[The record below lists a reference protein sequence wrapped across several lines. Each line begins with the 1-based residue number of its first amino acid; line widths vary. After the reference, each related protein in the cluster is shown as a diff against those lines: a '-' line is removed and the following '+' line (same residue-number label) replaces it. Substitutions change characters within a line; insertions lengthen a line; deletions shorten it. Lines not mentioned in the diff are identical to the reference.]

1 MQALTSSTI
10 VQNTSANAT
19 GAILTDSNSPGARTM
34 GGIDLAEGRGLN
46 EMDTS
51 NDEKSDN
58 EPSIECPLRN
68 KSETY
73 ALNLR
78 STNTGILTKTNQ
90 SDSLALSAAT
100 TTPSNN

>member
-1 MQALTSSTI
+1 MQALTSSTS
-10 VQNTSANAT
+10 VQSGAANAT
-19 GAILTDSNSPGARTM
+19 VTISDSSSPSARPLVGNENGT
-34 GGIDLAEGRGLN
+34 IN

-68 KSETY
+68 QSDSY

-78 STNTGILTKTNQ
+78 STNTGILTKSNP
-90 SDSLALSAAT
+90 SDSLALSATT
-100 TTPSNN
+100 TTPSNH